1 MGGLVGSRP
10 VILSPAKG
18 RPVAHHRVILPEVT
32 MSPCHHPMLCIETMP
47 ASASSCHRVTASQ
60 WRQWPGRRWPWLL
73 LALVT
78 LVAIW
83 LVGRIL
89 FRSSDPTWARIQESG
104 VWRVGMDPS
113 FPPFEELDGGSGQ
126 PVGLDVDLARAI
138 AARWGVRAEFAGVG
152 FDQLIDV
159 VAAHRVDSAI
169 SALPIIDYR
178 AKDVAFSAPYIE
190 AGVILAVPPGS
201 AIAGPDD
208 LAGRRVAVEW
218 GSAGDAQARTIQ
230 QKLGADV
237 ELVLRESVDAAL
249 GAVVT
254 GDADAAIV
262 DAVSL
267 ALFNRAG
274 HDLIIVGEPLQP
286 DPYVVVVPVDAPDLL
301 GAVNE
306 TLAALEQDGTLAE
319 LKARWLSAE
328 SP

>member
-1 MGGLVGSRP
+1 MADGKSQIANRGQRNP
-10 VILSPAKG
+10 Q
-18 RPVAHHRVILPEVT
+18 
-32 MSPCHHPMLCIETMP
+32 
-47 ASASSCHRVTASQ
+47 SACQRLIRH
-60 WRQWPGRRWPWLL
+60 WPWLL
-73 LALVT
+73 LTVAL
-78 LVAIW
+78 LGAIW
-83 LVGRIL
+83 LVGRTL
-89 FRSSDPTWARIQESG
+89 FGGRDPTWTRIQETG

-113 FPPFEELDGGSGQ
+113 FPPFENIDPATGQ
-126 PVGLDVDLARAI
+126 PVGFDVDLAQAI
-138 AARWGVRAEFAGVG
+138 AAQWEVRAEFVGVG

-178 AKDVAFSAPYIE
+178 AKDVAFSAPYVE
-190 AGVILAVPPGS
+190 AGVILAVPSGS

-218 GSAGDAQARTIQ
+218 GSAGDAQARAVQ
-230 QKLGADV
+230 RESGGNV

-249 GAVVT
+249 GAVIA

-274 HDLIIVGEPLQP
+274 HDLIIVGESLQP
-286 DPYVVVVPVDAPDLL
+286 APYVVVVPVDAPDLL
-301 GAVNE
+301 GAVNAA
-306 TLAALEQDGTLAE
+306 LAALAADGTLAT

-328 SP
+328 TP